1 MENKRL
7 FNQRASLMSVMF
19 SSKFVGSKRL
29 VLIDAESEKICKACF
44 SSLNLSILILTVAWI
59 GLNVWSG
66 ATWFI
71 GKMPIVPEHPN
82 RVILKP
88 PINVSPTIRA
98 ARYIFLTLGVAY
110 GVYRQRHLEVMHQK
124 FVREVGE
131 AHLLDRLEKAKKAAV
146 SGKES
151 LAEVGKELGFGRT
164 VEWAGYKYEPI
175 DLKKSL

>member
-1 MENKRL
+1 
-7 FNQRASLMSVMF
+7 
-19 SSKFVGSKRL
+19 
-29 VLIDAESEKICKACF
+29 
-44 SSLNLSILILTVAWI
+44 
-59 GLNVWSG
+59 
-66 ATWFI
+66 
-71 GKMPIVPEHPN
+71 MPIVPEHPN

-110 GVYRQRHLEVMHQK
+110 GAYRQKRLEVVHEK
-124 FVREVGE
+124 FVRKVGE
-131 AHLLDRLEKAKKAAV
+131 DHLMDRLEKAKKAAI